1 MMKKHLIL
9 LIITGLSVTCT
20 GQAYWIYLEAEEYFY
35 GSEARTQSYDKAF
48 YLYNKAASLG
58 NIASLRKM
66 GVCYSHGYGVPASK
80 HKSFVY
86 IKKAA
91 DYGDT
96 VAMVMLISYYLNGNG
111 CKKSMKKSFRYAY
124 KAANQGNEQAIL
136 FLQQFSCYTRTE
148 IIWKEDSVCTKRV
161 KSVNEMKK

>member
-1 MMKKHLIL
+1 MKQYFIS
-9 LIITGLSVTCT
+9 LIIIGLFGTCA
-20 GQAYWIYLEAEEYFY
+20 GQAYWIYLEAEEYYY

-66 GVCYSHGYGVPASK
+66 GICYYHGFGVPVSK

-86 IKKAA
+86 VKKAA

-96 VAMVMLISYYLNGNG
+96 AAMVMLISYYLNGEG
-111 CKKSMKKSFRYAY
+111 CKKSMKNCFKYAY

-136 FLQQFSCYTRTE
+136 FLQQFSCYTQTE
-148 IIWKEDSVCTKRV
+148 IIWKDDSVYTKRRG
-161 KSVNEMKK
+161 SVYEKETQ